1 MTILLCTS
9 HRPSPRTRT
18 FCNDLATAS
27 RDFEYRQ
34 RGKTPFI
41 VLSAQTYSTGTP
53 RMWVIKSRFGEPN
66 LIECFDTTQLKAEKL
81 SSLLLSRV
89 NLRRERGLTS
99 KKIFGGSLRIA
110 PPEQRE
116 LKELYGLLLK
126 SVGPPCGGGRITEL
140 RILRSE
146 GHAAELDF
154 INRDSGEPCGPRMT
168 LKDYR

>member
-1 MTILLCTS
+1 
-9 HRPSPRTRT
+9 
-18 FCNDLATAS
+18 
-27 RDFEYRQ
+27 
-34 RGKTPFI
+34 
-41 VLSAQTYSTGTP
+41 
-53 RMWVIKSRFGEPN
+53 MWVIKSRFGEPN